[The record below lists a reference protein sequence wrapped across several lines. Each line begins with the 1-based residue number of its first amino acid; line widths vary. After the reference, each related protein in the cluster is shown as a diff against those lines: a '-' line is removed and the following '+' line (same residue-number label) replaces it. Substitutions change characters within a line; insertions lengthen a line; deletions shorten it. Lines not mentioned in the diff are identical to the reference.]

1 MASAFTP
8 ASQQWLFCMHL
19 RFLCH
24 PTSVCSLDWTVWFE
38 RLYLSWHHVH
48 HACQKY
54 SLNEALISLF
64 YNIPA
69 GKKVLCT
76 EMGGAPAQIFC
87 PVVIYKCLF
96 LKDQICFSSNS
107 HKAIGALFMFTRHI
121 FSSKY
126 CKIFLISASGFVLQR
141 VWLHYPNTV
150 FNGSWVVELWTAV
163 TAGSRNG
170 YIYQ

>member
-96 LKDQICFSSNS
+96 LKDQICFSSSS

-126 CKIFLISASGFVLQR
+126 CKIFLISASGFVLQSVAALPQHSVQWFLGCR
-141 VWLHYPNTV
+141 AVNCSDSRHQ
-150 FNGSWVVELWTAV
+150 EL
-163 TAGSRNG
+163 
-170 YIYQ
+170 I